1 MVARAL
7 VGVQQEV
14 LAKHGYAGEQGFAQA
29 SPNPS
34 PNPNPNPNPDR
45 DPSANASP
53 NANPVPHPTP
63 NPDQANVCLMQ
74 HAADAVVSASVAPRD
89 H

>member
-29 SPNPS
+29 
-34 PNPNPNPNPDR
+34 
-45 DPSANASP
+45 
-53 NANPVPHPTP
+53 
-63 NPDQANVCLMQ
+63 NVCLMQ
-74 HAADAVVSASVAPRD
+74 HAADAVVSASVAHATNTLYARAGINLAEVVQRATAGG
-89 H
+89 